1 LLPSKRKPRRR
12 IDFETEAG
20 FENKELQRF
29 GAHRLDRERNNRML
43 KKSSIAKRLT
53 LGFGAVLTLL
63 LVIAGAGYWG
73 MESVTR
79 ETVSMLRGDSKIS
92 QLADEAKI
100 ATLELRR
107 YEKDTLLNMDN
118 KPVMQGYQEKWKTEI
133 ARLRSIVNDLDTR
146 VSSDSSKQLV
156 VAMERE
162 IATYERGVDAV
173 VAGIN
178 DGAIK
183 TPQQGNAKVVEV
195 KDEIHRME
203 AAATDLSEKH
213 RKIMADKEETITAF
227 ARQTAFAMFGVVLLT
242 FVVATFVTLVVSR
255 GITRPVKAMANHLGE
270 MAQGGGDL
278 TRRIEIISHDEVGEM
293 ANSFNSFV
301 KKLEEII
308 SEVRLGSDG
317 IASAAAQVAASAA
330 SLSQGTS
337 EQAASIEET
346 TSSLEQMSAS
356 ITQNADNSRQME
368 QMALKGARD
377 SEESGGAVR
386 ESVTAMKQIAEKIS
400 IIEEIAYQTNLL
412 ALNAAIE
419 AARAGEHGRGFA
431 VVATEVRKLAERSQ
445 TAAQEIGGLA
455 GNSVGVAE
463 RSGEL
468 LKELVPAIKKTA
480 ELVQEV
486 SASSREQSSGVTQ
499 INKAMAA
506 VDTVT
511 QRNASSAEELSSTAE
526 ELAAQS
532 EALQQLMAFFRVA
545 GERSPVRTKSTE
557 HKSLQHLAVPVVGP
571 KKTNGSA
578 LEHNFTRF

>member
-1 LLPSKRKPRRR
+1 
-12 IDFETEAG
+12 
-20 FENKELQRF
+20 
-29 GAHRLDRERNNRML
+29 ML
-43 KKSSIAKRLT
+43 KKSSIAKRLA
-53 LGFGAVLTLL
+53 LGFGGVLFLL
-63 LVIAGAGYWG
+63 LVVAVTGYWG

-100 ATLELRR
+100 VTLELRR

-118 KPVMQGYQEKWKTEI
+118 KPVMQNYQEKWKAQLAE
-133 ARLRSIVNDLDTR
+133 LRSIVTDLDAR
-146 VSSDSSKQLV
+146 VNSESSKQLV
-156 VAMERE
+156 AAMERE
-162 IATYERGVDAV
+162 IAAYERGVDAV

-178 DGAIK
+178 DGTIR
-183 TPQQGNAKVVEV
+183 TPQQGNAKVTEV

-203 AAATDLSEKH
+203 AAATELSEKH
-213 RKIMADKEETITAF
+213 RKIMSEKEETITAF
-227 ARQTAFAMFGVVLLT
+227 ARQTALMMFAVVLIT
-242 FVVATFVTLVVSR
+242 FGTAISVTFVVSR
-255 GITRPVKAMANHLGE
+255 GITRPVRAMAEHLNE

-278 TRRIEIISHDEVGEM
+278 TKRIEIISHDEVGQM

-308 SEVRLGSDG
+308 SEVRIGSDG
-317 IASAAAQVAASAA
+317 IASAAVQVAASAA

-356 ITQNADNSRQME
+356 ITQNAENSRQME
-368 QMALKGARD
+368 QMAVKGARD
-377 SEESGGAVR
+377 SEDSGTAVR

-455 GNSVGVAE
+455 SNSVGVAE

-486 SASSREQSSGVTQ
+486 SASSREQSSGVSQ
-499 INKAMAA
+499 INKAMTA

-511 QRNASSAEELSSTAE
+511 QRNASSAEQLSSTAE

-545 GERSPVRTKSTE
+545 GERIASAARKPSVE
-557 HKSLQHLAVPVVGP
+557 HKPFQHPAPSIAP
-571 KKTNGSA
+571 RKANGSA

>member
-1 LLPSKRKPRRR
+1 
-12 IDFETEAG
+12 
-20 FENKELQRF
+20 
-29 GAHRLDRERNNRML
+29 MWM
-43 KKSSIAKRLT
+43 KSSIAKRLA
-53 LGFGAVLTLL
+53 LGFGVALFLL
-63 LVIAGAGYWG
+63 LVVAAAGYWG

-79 ETVSMLRGDSKIS
+79 ETVAMLRGDSKIS

-100 ATLELRR
+100 LTLELRR

-118 KPVMQGYQEKWKTEI
+118 KPVMQNYQEKWKAQMVDLRAII
-133 ARLRSIVNDLDTR
+133 ADLDGR
-146 VSSDSSKQLV
+146 VVSDNSKQLV
-156 VAMERE
+156 NAMDRE
-162 IATYERGVDAV
+162 LAAYERGVDGV

-178 DGAIK
+178 DGTIK
-183 TPQQGNAKVVEV
+183 TPQQGNAKVTEV

-203 AAATDLSEKH
+203 AAATELADKH
-213 RKIMADKEETITAF
+213 RKIMADKEETITSF
-227 ARQTAFAMFGVVLLT
+227 ARQTSFVMFTVVVIT
-242 FVVATFVTLVVSR
+242 FIVATLVTIVVSR
-255 GITRPVKAMANHLGE
+255 GITRPVKAMADHLGE

-278 TRRIEIISHDEVGEM
+278 TKRIEIASHDEVGQM
-293 ANSFNSFV
+293 ANSFNAFV

-308 SEVRLGSDG
+308 SEVRTSSDG
-317 IASAAAQVAASAA
+317 IASAAGQVAASAA

-346 TSSLEQMSAS
+346 TSSLEEMSAS
-356 ITQNADNSRQME
+356 ITQNAENSRQME
-368 QMALKGARD
+368 QMAVKGARD
-377 SEESGGAVR
+377 SEESGSAVG

-400 IIEEIAYQTNLL
+400 IIEEIAYQANLL

-455 GNSVGVAE
+455 ANSVGVAE

-468 LKELVPAIKKTA
+468 LRELVPAIKKTA

-486 SASSREQSSGVTQ
+486 TASSREQSSGVAQ
-499 INKAMAA
+499 INKAMSA

-545 GERSPVRTKSTE
+545 GERVSTVRRSSE
-557 HKSLQHLAVPVVGP
+557 HKTIQHLAQAAPIVP

-578 LEHNFTRF
+578 VETNFTRF

>member
-1 LLPSKRKPRRR
+1 MS
-12 IDFETEAG
+12 
-20 FENKELQRF
+20 
-29 GAHRLDRERNNRML
+29 
-43 KKSSIAKRLT
+43 KKSTIAKRLA
-53 LGFGAVLTLL
+53 LGFGVVLLLL
-63 LVIAGAGYWG
+63 LVVAVAGYWG

-79 ETVSMLRGDSKIS
+79 ETVSMLRGDSKVS

-100 ATLELRR
+100 VTLELRR

-118 KPVMQGYQEKWKTEI
+118 KPVMLGYEEKWKTQVSQ
-133 ARLRSIVNDLDTR
+133 LRSIVSDLGVR
-146 VSSDSSKQLV
+146 VASDSSKQLV
-156 VAMERE
+156 AAMDRE
-162 IATYERGVDAV
+162 IAAYEHGVDAV

-178 DGAIK
+178 DGTIK
-183 TPQQGNAKVVEV
+183 TPQQGNAKVTEV
-195 KDEIHRME
+195 KEEIHRME
-203 AAATDLSEKH
+203 AAATELSEKH
-213 RKIMADKEETITAF
+213 RKVMADKEETITAF
-227 ARQTAFAMFGVVLLT
+227 ARQTALVMFTVVLIT
-242 FVVATFVTLVVSR
+242 FIVATFVTFAVSR
-255 GITRPVKAMANHLGE
+255 GITRPVKAMADHLGE

-278 TRRIEIISHDEVGEM
+278 TRRIEIVSHDEVGQM

-356 ITQNADNSRQME
+356 ITQNAENSRQME
-368 QMALKGARD
+368 QMAVKGARD

-463 RSGEL
+463 RSGQL

-545 GERSPVRTKSTE
+545 GERMASVSRKPASE
-557 HKSLQHLAVPVVGP
+557 HKPFQHLTQTIAP

-578 LEHNFTRF
+578 VEHNFTRF

>member
-1 LLPSKRKPRRR
+1 
-12 IDFETEAG
+12 
-20 FENKELQRF
+20 
-29 GAHRLDRERNNRML
+29 ML
-43 KKSSIAKRLT
+43 NKSSIAKRLA
-53 LGFGAVLTLL
+53 LGFGVVLFLL
-63 LVIAGAGYWG
+63 LVVAAAGYWG

-100 ATLELRR
+100 STLELRR

-118 KPVMQGYQEKWKTEI
+118 KAVLQNYLEKWKAQLNE
-133 ARLRSIVNDLDTR
+133 LRSTVGELDTR
-146 VSSDSSKQLV
+146 VATDGSKQLV
-156 VAMERE
+156 SAMERE
-162 IATYERGVDAV
+162 IAAYERGVDAV
-173 VAGIN
+173 AAGIN
-178 DGAIK
+178 DGTIK
-183 TPQQGNAKVVEV
+183 TPQQGNAKVTEV

-213 RKIMADKEETITAF
+213 RKIMADKEETITSF
-227 ARQTAFAMFGVVLLT
+227 ARQTAVVMFGVVVVT
-242 FVVATFVTLVVSR
+242 FIAATVVTLVVSR
-255 GITRPVKAMANHLGE
+255 GITRPVRAMADHLSE

-278 TRRIEIISHDEVGEM
+278 TKRIEIGSHDEVGQM
-293 ANSFNSFV
+293 ANSFNGFV

-308 SEVRLGSDG
+308 SEVRVSSDG
-317 IASAAAQVAASAA
+317 VASAASQVAASAA

-356 ITQNADNSRQME
+356 ITQNAENSRQME
-368 QMALKGARD
+368 QMAVKGARD

-386 ESVTAMKQIAEKIS
+386 ESVNAMKQIAEKIS

-455 GNSVGVAE
+455 ANSVAVAE

-468 LKELVPAIKKTA
+468 LRELVPAIKKTS

-486 SASSREQSSGVTQ
+486 SASSREQSSGVVQ
-499 INKAMAA
+499 INKAMSA

-545 GERSPVRTKSTE
+545 GERIASATRKPVSE
-557 HKSLQHLAVPVVGP
+557 HKPFQHIAQRIVPV
-571 KKTNGSA
+571 KTNGSA

>member
-1 LLPSKRKPRRR
+1 
-12 IDFETEAG
+12 
-20 FENKELQRF
+20 
-29 GAHRLDRERNNRML
+29 ML
-43 KKSSIAKRLT
+43 KKSSIAKRLA
-53 LGFGAVLTLL
+53 LGFGVVLFLL
-63 LVIAGAGYWG
+63 LVVAVAGYWG
-73 MESVTR
+73 MESVTH
-79 ETVSMLRGDSKIS
+79 ETVSMLRGDSKVS

-100 ATLELRR
+100 STLELRR
-107 YEKDTLLNMDN
+107 FEKDTLLNMDN
-118 KPVMQGYQEKWKTEI
+118 KPVMQSYQDKWKTQLS
-133 ARLRSIVNDLDTR
+133 RLRGILNELNTLVTSAQD
-146 VSSDSSKQLV
+146 KQLV
-156 VAMERE
+156 SAMETE
-162 IATYERGVDAV
+162 ISVYERGVAGV
-173 VAGIN
+173 EAGIN
-178 DGAIK
+178 DGTIK
-183 TPQQGNAKVVEV
+183 TPQQGNAKVTEV

-203 AAATDLSEKH
+203 NAATDLSDQHDKVMAEK
-213 RKIMADKEETITAF
+213 EGTITAF
-227 ARQTAFAMFGVVLLT
+227 ARQTALVMFTVVLIT
-242 FVVATFVTLVVSR
+242 FIAATLVTVVVSR
-255 GITRPVKAMANHLGE
+255 GITQPVRAMADHLGE

-278 TRRIEIISHDEVGEM
+278 TKRIEIISHDEVGQM
-293 ANSFNSFV
+293 ASSFNSFV

-308 SEVRLGSDG
+308 SEVRTSSDG
-317 IASAAAQVAASAA
+317 IASAASQVASSAA

-368 QMALKGARD
+368 QMAVKGARD
-377 SEESGGAVR
+377 SEESGSAVR
-386 ESVTAMKQIAEKIS
+386 ESVGAMKQIAEKIS

-455 GNSVGVAE
+455 INSVGVAE

-468 LKELVPAIKKTA
+468 LRELVPAIKKTS

-499 INKAMAA
+499 INKAMAS

-545 GERSPVRTKSTE
+545 GERISSATRRPSAE
-557 HKSLQHLAVPVVGP
+557 HKPFQHLVQSAPVVA
-571 KKTNGSA
+571 KKANGSA
-578 LEHNFTRF
+578 AEHNFTRF

>member
-1 LLPSKRKPRRR
+1 
-12 IDFETEAG
+12 
-20 FENKELQRF
+20 
-29 GAHRLDRERNNRML
+29 ML
-43 KKSSIAKRLT
+43 KKSSIAKRLA
-53 LGFGAVLTLL
+53 LGFGVVLFLL
-63 LVIAGAGYWG
+63 LVVAAAGYWG

-100 ATLELRR
+100 STLELRR

-118 KPVMQGYQEKWKTEI
+118 KTVTQNYQEKWKAQLTD
-133 ARLRSIVNDLDTR
+133 LRSTIAELDTR
-146 VSSDSSKQLV
+146 VSSDGSKQLV
-156 VAMERE
+156 SAMDRE
-162 IATYERGVDAV
+162 IAAYERGVDAV

-178 DGAIK
+178 DGTIK
-183 TPQQGNAKVVEV
+183 TPQQGNAKVTEV

-213 RKIMADKEETITAF
+213 RKIMADKEETITSF
-227 ARQTAFAMFGVVLLT
+227 ARQTAIVMFAVVLVT
-242 FVVATFVTLVVSR
+242 FIAATFVTLLVSR
-255 GITRPVKAMANHLGE
+255 GITRPVRAMADHLSE

-278 TRRIEIISHDEVGEM
+278 TKRIEIGSHDEVGQM
-293 ANSFNSFV
+293 ANSFNGFV

-308 SEVRLGSDG
+308 SEVRVSSDG
-317 IASAAAQVAASAA
+317 VASAASQVAASAA

-356 ITQNADNSRQME
+356 ITQNAENSRQME
-368 QMALKGARD
+368 QMAVKGARD

-455 GNSVGVAE
+455 ANSVAVAE

-468 LKELVPAIKKTA
+468 LKELVPAIKKTS

-486 SASSREQSSGVTQ
+486 SASSREQSSGVVQ
-499 INKAMAA
+499 INKAMAS

-545 GERSPVRTKSTE
+545 GERIAAATRKPAPEQKPF
-557 HKSLQHLAVPVVGP
+557 QHLTQRIAPIKP
-571 KKTNGSA
+571 NGSA
-578 LEHNFTRF
+578 VEHNFTRF

>member
-1 LLPSKRKPRRR
+1 
-12 IDFETEAG
+12 
-20 FENKELQRF
+20 
-29 GAHRLDRERNNRML
+29 ML
-43 KKSSIAKRLT
+43 KKFSIAKRLA
-53 LGFGAVLTLL
+53 LGFGVVLFLL
-63 LVIAGAGYWG
+63 LVVAIAGYWG
-73 MESVTR
+73 MESVTH
-79 ETVSMLRGDSKIS
+79 ETVSILRGDSKVS

-118 KPVMQGYQEKWKTEI
+118 RPLMQSYQDKWK
-133 ARLRSIVNDLDTR
+133 AQLAQLRSVVSDLNTR
-146 VSSDSSKQLV
+146 VASDSSKQLV
-156 VAMERE
+156 SAMDTE
-162 IATYERGVDAV
+162 IAAYERGADAV

-178 DGAIK
+178 DGTIK
-183 TPQQGNAKVVEV
+183 TPQQGNAKVAEV
-195 KDEIHRME
+195 KEEIHRLE

-227 ARQTAFAMFGVVLLT
+227 ARQTALVMFLVVLVT
-242 FVVATFVTLVVSR
+242 FIVATLVTFAVSR
-255 GITRPVKAMANHLGE
+255 GITRPVNTMADHLGE
-270 MAQGGGDL
+270 MAQGSGDL
-278 TRRIEIISHDEVGEM
+278 TKRIEIISHDEVGQM

-301 KKLEEII
+301 TKLEEII
-308 SEVRLGSDG
+308 SEVRTSSDG
-317 IASAAAQVAASAA
+317 IASAAAQVATSAA

-337 EQAASIEET
+337 EQAASVEET
-346 TSSLEQMSAS
+346 TSSLEQISAS
-356 ITQNADNSRQME
+356 INQNADNSRQME
-368 QMALKGARD
+368 QMAVKGARD

-431 VVATEVRKLAERSQ
+431 VVAAEVRKLAERSQ

-455 GNSVGVAE
+455 GKSVGVAE

-486 SASSREQSSGVTQ
+486 SASSREQSSGVAQ
-499 INKAMAA
+499 INKAMSA

-545 GERSPVRTKSTE
+545 GGMSSAVRKPSAE
-557 HKSLQHLAVPVVGP
+557 HKPFQHRAQTFVP

>member
-1 LLPSKRKPRRR
+1 
-12 IDFETEAG
+12 
-20 FENKELQRF
+20 
-29 GAHRLDRERNNRML
+29 ML
-43 KKSSIAKRLT
+43 KKSSIAKRLA
-53 LGFGAVLTLL
+53 LGFGVVLFLL
-63 LVIAGAGYWG
+63 LVVATAGYWG

-79 ETVSMLRGDSKIS
+79 ETVAMLRGDSKIS

-118 KPVMQGYQEKWKTEI
+118 KAVMQGYQEKWKTQLAGLRTI
-133 ARLRSIVNDLDTR
+133 VGGLDARVA
-146 VSSDSSKQLV
+146 SDSSKQLV
-156 VAMERE
+156 AAMDRE
-162 IATYERGVDAV
+162 IAAYERGVDAV

-178 DGAIK
+178 DGTIK
-183 TPQQGNAKVVEV
+183 TPQQGNAKVTEV

-203 AAATDLSEKH
+203 AAATELSEKH
-213 RKIMADKEETITAF
+213 RKIMSDKEEIITAF
-227 ARQTAFAMFGVVLLT
+227 ARQTALVMFTVVLIT
-242 FVVATFVTLVVSR
+242 FVAATFVTVFVSR
-255 GITRPVKAMANHLGE
+255 GITRPVKAMAEHLGE

-278 TRRIEIISHDEVGEM
+278 TKRIEIGSHDEVGQM
-293 ANSFNSFV
+293 ANSFNAFV

-308 SEVRLGSDG
+308 SEVRTSSDG
-317 IASAAAQVAASAA
+317 IASAAAQVASSAA

-356 ITQNADNSRQME
+356 ITQNAENSRQME
-368 QMALKGARD
+368 QMAVKGARD
-377 SEESGGAVR
+377 SEESGSAVGA
-386 ESVTAMKQIAEKIS
+386 SVNAMKQIAEKIS

-455 GNSVGVAE
+455 ANSVGVAE

-468 LKELVPAIKKTA
+468 LRELVPAIKKTS

-486 SASSREQSSGVTQ
+486 SASSREQSSGVTL
-499 INKAMAA
+499 INKAMSS

-545 GERSPVRTKSTE
+545 GERLAATARRSTAE
-557 HKSLQHLAVPVVGP
+557 HKPFQHLTQAVTVTP

-578 LEHNFTRF
+578 VEHNFTRF

>member
-1 LLPSKRKPRRR
+1 
-12 IDFETEAG
+12 
-20 FENKELQRF
+20 
-29 GAHRLDRERNNRML
+29 ML
-43 KKSSIAKRLT
+43 KKSSIAKRLA
-53 LGFGAVLTLL
+53 LGFGVVLLLL
-63 LVIAGAGYWG
+63 LVVAVAGYWG
-73 MESVTR
+73 MESVTH

-100 ATLELRR
+100 TTLELRR
-107 YEKDTLLNMDN
+107 FEKDTLLNMDN
-118 KPVMQGYQEKWKTEI
+118 KPVMQAYQEKWKAQLAE
-133 ARLRSIVNDLDTR
+133 LRSTVSELDSR
-146 VSSDSSKQLV
+146 VSSDGSKQLV
-156 VAMERE
+156 AAMERE
-162 IATYERGVDAV
+162 ISAYERGVDGV

-178 DGAIK
+178 DGTIK
-183 TPQQGNAKVVEV
+183 TPQQGNTKVTEV

-203 AAATDLSEKH
+203 AAATELSEKH

-227 ARQTAFAMFGVVLLT
+227 ARQTALVMFTVVLIT
-242 FVVATFVTLVVSR
+242 FIAATFVTLFVSR
-255 GITRPVKAMANHLGE
+255 GITRPVRAMADHLGE

-278 TRRIEIISHDEVGEM
+278 TKRIEIVSHDEVGQM
-293 ANSFNSFV
+293 ANSFNAFV

-308 SEVRLGSDG
+308 SEVRVSSDG
-317 IASAAAQVAASAA
+317 VASAASQVAASAA

-356 ITQNADNSRQME
+356 ITQNAENSRQME
-368 QMALKGARD
+368 QMAVKGARD
-377 SEESGGAVR
+377 SEESGEAVR
-386 ESVTAMKQIAEKIS
+386 ESVSAMKQIAEKIS

-455 GNSVGVAE
+455 ANSVAVAE

-468 LKELVPAIKKTA
+468 LRELVPAIKKTS

-486 SASSREQSSGVTQ
+486 SASSREQSSGVVQ
-499 INKAMAA
+499 INKAMSS

-545 GERSPVRTKSTE
+545 GERITSATRRPAPE
-557 HKSLQHLAVPVVGP
+557 HKPFQHVASTLSVPPRKV
-571 KKTNGSA
+571 NGSA
-578 LEHNFTRF
+578 VEHSFTRF

>member
-1 LLPSKRKPRRR
+1 MFK
-12 IDFETEAG
+12 
-20 FENKELQRF
+20 N
-29 GAHRLDRERNNRML
+29 
-43 KKSSIAKRLT
+43 SSIAKRLT
-53 LGFGAVLTLL
+53 LGFGAVLILL
-63 LVIAGAGYWG
+63 LVIAIAGYWG

-79 ETVSMLRGDSKIS
+79 ETVSMLRGDSKVS

-118 KPVMQGYQEKWKTEI
+118 KPVMQGYQEKWKTQVSQ
-133 ARLRSIVNDLDTR
+133 LRSIVSDLNTR

-156 VAMERE
+156 AAMDRE
-162 IATYERGVDAV
+162 IAAYERGVDAV

-183 TPQQGNAKVVEV
+183 TPQQGNAKVIEV

-203 AAATDLSEKH
+203 GAATELSEKH

-227 ARQTAFAMFGVVLLT
+227 ARQTALVMFSVVVLT
-242 FVVATFVTLVVSR
+242 FIVATVVTLVVSR
-255 GITRPVKAMANHLGE
+255 GITRPVRAMANHLGE

-278 TRRIEIISHDEVGEM
+278 TRRIEIISHDEVGQM
-293 ANSFNSFV
+293 ANSFNAFV

-545 GERSPVRTKSTE
+545 GERAAVRKPLNE
-557 HKSLQHLAVPVVGP
+557 HKLIQDLAMPVAGA

-578 LEHNFTRF
+578 LEHSFTRF

>member
-1 LLPSKRKPRRR
+1 
-12 IDFETEAG
+12 
-20 FENKELQRF
+20 
-29 GAHRLDRERNNRML
+29 MWM
-43 KKSSIAKRLT
+43 KSSIAKRLA
-53 LGFGAVLTLL
+53 LGFGVALFLL
-63 LVIAGAGYWG
+63 LVVAAAGYWG

-79 ETVSMLRGDSKIS
+79 ETVAMLRGDSKIS

-100 ATLELRR
+100 LTLELRR

-118 KPVMQGYQEKWKTEI
+118 KPVMQNYQEKWKAQMADLRAII
-133 ARLRSIVNDLDTR
+133 ADLDGR
-146 VSSDSSKQLV
+146 VVSDNSKQLV
-156 VAMERE
+156 NAMDRE
-162 IATYERGVDAV
+162 LAAYERGVDGV

-178 DGAIK
+178 DGTIK
-183 TPQQGNAKVVEV
+183 TPQQGNAKVTEV

-203 AAATDLSEKH
+203 AAATELADKH
-213 RKIMADKEETITAF
+213 RKIMADKEETITSF
-227 ARQTAFAMFGVVLLT
+227 ARQTSFVMFTVVVIT
-242 FVVATFVTLVVSR
+242 FIVATLVTIVVSR
-255 GITRPVKAMANHLGE
+255 GITRPVKAMADHLGE

-278 TRRIEIISHDEVGEM
+278 TKRIEIASHDEVGQM
-293 ANSFNSFV
+293 ANSFNAFV

-308 SEVRLGSDG
+308 SEVRTSSDG
-317 IASAAAQVAASAA
+317 IASAAGQVAASAA

-346 TSSLEQMSAS
+346 TSSLEEMSAS
-356 ITQNADNSRQME
+356 ITQNAENSRQME
-368 QMALKGARD
+368 QMAVKGARD
-377 SEESGGAVR
+377 SEESGSAVG

-455 GNSVGVAE
+455 ANSVGVAE

-468 LKELVPAIKKTA
+468 LRELVPAIKKTA

-486 SASSREQSSGVTQ
+486 TASSREQSSGVAQ
-499 INKAMAA
+499 INKAMSA

-545 GERSPVRTKSTE
+545 GERVSTVRRSSE
-557 HKSLQHLAVPVVGP
+557 HKTIQHLAQAAPIVP

-578 LEHNFTRF
+578 VETNFTRF

>member
-1 LLPSKRKPRRR
+1 
-12 IDFETEAG
+12 
-20 FENKELQRF
+20 
-29 GAHRLDRERNNRML
+29 ML
-43 KKSSIAKRLT
+43 KKSTIAKRLA
-53 LGFGAVLTLL
+53 LGFGVVLLLL
-63 LVIAGAGYWG
+63 LVVAVAGYWG

-79 ETVSMLRGDSKIS
+79 ETVTMLRGDSKVS

-100 ATLELRR
+100 DTLELRR
-107 YEKDTLLNMDN
+107 FEKDTLLNMDN
-118 KPVMQGYQEKWKTEI
+118 RPVMQAYQEKWKGEL
-133 ARLRSIVNDLDTR
+133 AQLRSVVSDLDTR
-146 VSSDSSKQLV
+146 VASDSSKQLV
-156 VAMERE
+156 AAMERE
-162 IATYERGVDAV
+162 IAAYERGVDSV

-178 DGAIK
+178 DGTIK
-183 TPQQGNAKVVEV
+183 SPQQGNAKVTEV
-195 KDEIHRME
+195 KEEIHRME

-227 ARQTAFAMFGVVLLT
+227 ARQTALVMFTVVLVT
-242 FVVATFVTLVVSR
+242 FMVATFVTLVVSR
-255 GITRPVKAMANHLGE
+255 GITRPVKAMADHLGE

-278 TRRIEIISHDEVGEM
+278 TRRIEILSHDEVGQM

-356 ITQNADNSRQME
+356 ITQNAENSRQME
-368 QMALKGARD
+368 QMAVKGARD

-386 ESVTAMKQIAEKIS
+386 ESVNAMKQIAEKIS

-468 LKELVPAIKKTA
+468 LKELVPAIRKTS

-486 SASSREQSSGVTQ
+486 SASSREQSTGVTQ

-545 GERSPVRTKSTE
+545 GERMAIRKPSVEQKPLQQFSTLPVT
-557 HKSLQHLAVPVVGP
+557 P